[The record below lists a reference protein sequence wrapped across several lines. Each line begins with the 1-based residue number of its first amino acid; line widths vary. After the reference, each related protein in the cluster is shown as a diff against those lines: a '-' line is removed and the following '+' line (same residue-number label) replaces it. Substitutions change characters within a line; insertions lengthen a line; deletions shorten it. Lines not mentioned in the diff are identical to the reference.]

1 MTKAMQMK
9 NMQVQKVQDIKAD
22 IDARIK
28 MMMEL
33 KAQIDAMN
41 EQYKSA
47 QVEFEATY
55 YQLPNDQ
62 AEVVEGNEYMATKT
76 PVLTKQEYDVK
87 ALQIVLNNSDA
98 DASEIISRKVV
109 YVVDKKAL
117 KSAIKSGKVAQ
128 NLVDQTI
135 HGNQSYRTT
144 MERKA

>member
-9 NMQVQKVQDIKAD
+9 NVQAQKIQDVKAD

-41 EQYKSA
+41 EQYKKA

-55 YQLPNDQ
+55 YTLPNSE
-62 AEVVEGNEYMATKT
+62 AEIVDGNEYMATKT
-76 PVLTKQEYDVK
+76 PVLTKKEYDIK
-87 ALQIVLNNSDA
+87 ALQIVLNNSDV
-98 DASEIISRKVV
+98 DASEIISRKMV
-109 YVVDKKAL
+109 YNIDEKAL

-135 HGNQSYRTT
+135 HGNQSYRTK
-144 MERKA
+144 MEHKA